1 MAKKRRSKRMQVLEY
16 IYDLRKDKLATKR
29 YIADAEVQIS
39 KNENTSNY
47 QPMPQDKPLF
57 DVISQN
63 KSILGQIAQPAEY
76 YQNSQPTYVPQID
89 SSMLEKPILQ
99 QNTNNNFLYIG
110 IGLLL
115 IFVLKPFKRKK

>member
-1 MAKKRRSKRMQVLEY
+1 MAKKTRKRMKVLEY
-16 IYDLRKDKLATKR
+16 IYNLRKDKLATKR
-29 YIADAEVQIS
+29 YLADAEVQIS

-47 QPMPQDKPLF
+47 QPIPQDKPLY

-63 KSILGQIAQPAEY
+63 KTILGKISQPAEY
-76 YQNSQPTYVPQID
+76 YQNFQPTHVPQID

-110 IGLLL
+110 IGLVL

>member
-1 MAKKRRSKRMQVLEY
+1 MSKKRKGKRMQVLEY

-29 YIADAEVQIS
+29 YLADAEIQIS
-39 KNENTSNY
+39 KNENSSNY
-47 QPMPQDKPLF
+47 QPVPQDKPLF
-57 DVISQN
+57 EAISQN
-63 KSILGQIAQPAEY
+63 KSILGQITQPTEY

-89 SSMLEKPILQ
+89 SSLVDKPILQ

-110 IGLLL
+110 IGLVL